1 MQRTKREEDPRIT
14 APTAAVPGLS
24 APETQAHKKGVP
36 EAQTEIGPTNNA
48 TTLLGH
54 QGENPTA
61 GVGSVAPLA
70 PTTVASTSS
79 SSVKGRRRF

>member
-14 APTAAVPGLS
+14 EPTAAVPGLS
-24 APETQAHKKGVP
+24 APETQAHKK
-36 EAQTEIGPTNNA
+36 EAQPEIGPTNNA

-61 GVGSVAPLA
+61 GGGSVAPLA